1 MGRRNLVELQAS
13 DFLTLEERE
22 ILGQALL
29 NEPLMGALR
38 KVFRL
43 DSRDWE
49 ERLRQESQVD
59 GPNTNRMIRYGA
71 LAQASLEV
79 FMTIERRSKQLVPK

>member
-1 MGRRNLVELQAS
+1 MEILPH

-29 NEPLMGALR
+29 NEPLIGALR

-43 DSRDWE
+43 DQRDWE
-49 ERLRQESQVD
+49 ERLRQEAQAST
-59 GPNTNRMIRYGA
+59 PNTNRMIKYGA
-71 LAQASLEV
+71 LAQAALEV
-79 FMTIERRSKQLVPK
+79 FMTIERRSKQLIPK

>member
-1 MGRRNLVELQAS
+1 MELLPT

-38 KVFRL
+38 KVFRM
-43 DSRDWE
+43 DARDWE
-49 ERLRQESQVD
+49 ERLRQESQSD
-59 GPNTNRMIRYGA
+59 TPNTNRMIKYGA
-71 LAQASLEV
+71 LAQASHDV
-79 FMTIERRSKQLVPK
+79 FATIERRAKQLVPR